1 MKTLVVTGAS
11 SGVGLEISKL
21 FVNNGWSVIGLA
33 RNLDNLELIKSELG
47 EQFIPLRVDVSLS
60 DSVKNAFDY
69 IHTRFVSIDCLVN
82 NAAVFMMKPFSEST
96 IEDIDRI
103 IDVNLKGTMYCTL
116 NALKLVKPNVGRII
130 NIGSVAGEHGIRNQ
144 SIYCASKFGVD
155 GFADA
160 LNQELLD
167 NGISLST
174 ICPGGI
180 NTPLWNPENPYPGG
194 DTSQLLSA
202 YDIAKLVAYIAA
214 QPTNVVLKKIVAFP
228 SNEWH

>member
-21 FVNNGWSVIGLA
+21 FVNNGWRVIGLA
-33 RNLDNLELIKSELG
+33 RNLANLESIKGELG
-47 EQFIPLRVDVSLS
+47 EQFIPLSADVSLY
-60 DSVKNAFDY
+60 DSVKLAFDY
-69 IHTRFVSIDCLVN
+69 IHTHFGLIDLLVN
-82 NAAVFMMKPFSEST
+82 NAAVFIMKPFSKST

-103 IDVNLKGTMYCTL
+103 IDVNLKGTLYCTL
-116 NALKLVKPNVGRII
+116 NALKLIKPNVGRII

-160 LNQELLD
+160 LNQELLG

-202 YDIAKLVAYIAA
+202 YDIAKLVEYIAA

>member
-21 FVNNGWSVIGLA
+21 FVNNGWRVIGLA

-60 DSVKNAFDY
+60 GSVKNAFDY

-82 NAAVFMMKPFSEST
+82 NAAVFVMKPFSEST

-116 NALKLVKPNVGRII
+116 NALKLIRPNVGRII

-144 SIYCASKFGVD
+144 SIYCASKYGVD

-160 LNQELLD
+160 LNQELLG

-228 SNEWH
+228 ANECH